1 MFVGRADR
9 QVKVRGFRIEPA
21 EVERQLAAHPAIR
34 QVRVCT
40 RRHPDGR
47 HELLA
52 YLVLAANLTFD
63 AYHRHL
69 ADTVAPYMRPQH
81 TYVVDALPHTAN
93 GKVDEAALLNCA
105 VAPWR
110 RPRTVECH
118 AGATLRELLEL
129 AGGVLGVAD
138 LAASD
143 RFVTSGGDSL
153 TALRLRFE
161 IQRRWQVDVPPA
173 DVIGKDFAALADAI
187 DTGAH
192 AGHYPPVPAR
202 PACAAR
208 RPRPSNN
215 GCGCCSSATRRT
227 APTTCGWPSSC
238 RALPTWLR
246 CASRYADWWPAI
258 PRCAPGCGPPWT
270 ACARKSVI
278 RTTRGT
284 RWTRATAK
292 RGN

>member
-110 RPRTVECH
+110 RP
-118 AGATLRELLEL
+118 G
-129 AGGVLGVAD
+129 
-138 LAASD
+138 
-143 RFVTSGGDSL
+143 
-153 TALRLRFE
+153 
-161 IQRRWQVDVPPA
+161 P
-173 DVIGKDFAALADAI
+173 
-187 DTGAH
+187 
-192 AGHYPPVPAR
+192 
-202 PACAAR
+202 
-208 RPRPSNN
+208 
-215 GCGCCSSATRRT
+215 SSAT
-227 APTTCGWPSSC
+227 PVP
-238 RALPTWLR
+238 P
-246 CASRYADWWPAI
+246 CASYSSWRAASLAWRISPRATDSSPAAAI
-258 PRCAPGCGPPWT
+258 P
-270 ACARKSVI
+270 
-278 RTTRGT
+278 
-284 RWTRATAK
+284 
-292 RGN
+292 